1 MNPYL
6 IIASLVLG
14 IAGLAGAGWGGFRL
28 GVDHQKAA
36 DADRDN
42 TMREAVGKAGQ
53 QAAEAISKIKIV
65 NTTIQQEIQR
75 ETRIEPVYVDCRH
88 TAVGLRSVNAALTG
102 AGAHPAGGGQLPAPD
117 APAR

>member
-14 IAGLAGAGWGGFRL
+14 ISGVAIAGWGGFRL

-36 DADRDN
+36 GADRDN
-42 TMREAVGKAGQ
+42 TMREAVDKAGQ
-53 QAAEAISKIKIV
+53 LAAKAISTIKIN
-65 NTTIQQEIQR
+65 NTTIMQEVQH
-75 ETRIEPVYVDCRH
+75 ETRVEPVYIDCRH
-88 TAVGLRSVNAALTG
+88 TAVGLRGVNAALTG
-102 AGAHPAGGGQLPAPD
+102 AGAQPAGGGQLPASD